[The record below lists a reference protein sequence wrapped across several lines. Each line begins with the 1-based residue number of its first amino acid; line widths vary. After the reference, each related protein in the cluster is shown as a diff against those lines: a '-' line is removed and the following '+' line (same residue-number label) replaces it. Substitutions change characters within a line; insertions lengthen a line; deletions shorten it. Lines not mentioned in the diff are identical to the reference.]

1 MAKAREGQS
10 AGDELAFVRAVL
22 RAERDAIEAVASQLE
37 ATQIEAA
44 LAILERVAKAEG
56 AVIVAGLGK
65 SGIIGKKIAA
75 TLASLGV
82 ASHDVHPSEAM
93 HGDLGRI
100 RAKDC
105 LIALSFSG
113 ETEEIVALAA
123 IVRQDNVPVIAI
135 TGGGDGNAL
144 ARLADVNLSLGA
156 ITEATELALA
166 PTCSTTATLA
176 LGDAIALALA
186 RRRSFTADDFA
197 KHHPG
202 GTLGGLLRP
211 VVDVLRFRVGQNLPV
226 VREDVPVAEALQ
238 LGESLGRRP
247 GALLITDDTGRVTGI
262 FTDGDLRRLVVK
274 DAAKL
279 AQPIGTV
286 MKRGPRTLSDTALV
300 RDAVRLMREHR
311 QDEVPIVD
319 EQGKPVGM
327 LDVQD
332 IMAMRVVQNG
342 GAS

>member
-1 MAKAREGQS
+1 MARAQEGRS
-10 AGDELAFVRAVL
+10 AGDELAFVRDVL
-22 RAERDAIEAVASQLE
+22 RAERDAIDVVAGQLD
-37 ATQIEAA
+37 AQQIEAA
-44 LAILERVAKAEG
+44 LAILERVAQADG

-123 IVRQDNVPVIAI
+123 VVKQDNVPIIAI
-135 TGGGDGNAL
+135 TGGSTTNAL
-144 ARLADVNLSLGA
+144 ARLANVNLSLGN
-156 ITEATELALA
+156 ITEASELALA

-197 KHHPG
+197 RHHPG

-211 VVDVLRFRVGQNLPV
+211 VVDVLRFKVGQNLPV
-226 VREDVPVAEALQ
+226 VREMVGVSEALQ
-238 LGESLGRRP
+238 LGEALGRRP
-247 GALLITDDTGRVTGI
+247 GALLITDDMGRVTGI

-274 DAAKL
+274 DPGKL
-279 AQPIGTV
+279 RAPIGEV
-286 MKRGPRTLSDTALV
+286 MKRGPRTLPDTALV

-319 EQGKPVGM
+319 AQGKPVGM

-332 IMAMRVVQNG
+332 VMAMRVVQNG
-342 GAS
+342 GAP